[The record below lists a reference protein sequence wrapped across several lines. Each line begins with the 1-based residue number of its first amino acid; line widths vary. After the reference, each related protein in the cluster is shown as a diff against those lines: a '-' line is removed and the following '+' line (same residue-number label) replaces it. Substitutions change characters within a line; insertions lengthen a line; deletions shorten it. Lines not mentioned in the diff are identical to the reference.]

1 MKVFDF
7 LVKGGFLV
15 DPAHKR
21 QGPFDVG
28 ITNGQ
33 VVEVEADL
41 SPDRAREVFDAQG
54 RLVFPGLVDTHVHI
68 APTPR
73 EVGLKMLARA
83 GVTLCLECGGF
94 MDEVLTGIAKEGSGI
109 QVAVLQRLDPGA
121 SISGPDA
128 GRGEVT
134 EFLERS
140 IKTGALGLKL
150 LGGHFP
156 LSPSTTVAAIE
167 EANRAGAYVAFHC
180 GTTKNGSN
188 LLGFLDTLEFA
199 GENRLHICHVNAY
212 CRGLT
217 HGSPVEETMIA
228 LKELT
233 ARPHLVSESHMA
245 AYNGCGALIEND
257 IPRSHITRTCLKTG
271 GFPATREGL
280 LDAARQGHM
289 LVQKDTASRVTYVK
303 PEEAVSYLEEV
314 HFDATVSFPV
324 NRRSTAFLMAT
335 EKDASGQFIIPALS
349 TDGGAIPRNFLLS
362 HGLSLV
368 RFDALTLSEFVTKC
382 SWIPANMLG
391 LPRKGHL
398 GPGAD
403 ADLAVV
409 DRRTHEAVLTLVGG
423 KTVMTNGIITGTGG
437 TVVTTPHGQ
446 KSLADQGVPTCLCD
460 LSRSLLYTASRKG
473 SKGQSNPEKATG

>member
-1 MKVFDF
+1 MKGFDL
-7 LVKGGFLV
+7 LVKGGLLV

-21 QGPFDVG
+21 QGLFDVG
-28 ITNGQ
+28 IANGQ
-33 VVEVEADL
+33 VVEVETDL
-41 SPDRAREVFDAQG
+41 YPDQAREVFDARD
-54 RLVFPGLVDTHVHI
+54 RLVLPGLVDTHVHI
-68 APTPR
+68 SPAPR
-73 EVGLKMLARA
+73 EVGLRMLACA

-94 MDEVLTGIAKEGSGI
+94 MDEVLKGIAKEGSGI
-109 QVAVLQRLDPGA
+109 QVAVLQRLDPGV

-128 GRGEVT
+128 GREEVT
-134 EFLERS
+134 AFLERS
-140 IKTGALGLKL
+140 LKAGALGLKL

-167 EANRAGAYVAFHC
+167 AANRAGAYIAFHC

-188 LLGFLDTLEFA
+188 LFGFMDALELA
-199 GENRLHICHVNAY
+199 GKNRLHICHVNAY

-228 LKELT
+228 LKELA

-245 AYNGCGALIEND
+245 AYNGCGAVMEND
-257 IPRSHITRTCLKTG
+257 TPRSHITRTCLKAG

-289 LVQKDTASRVTYVK
+289 LVQKDIASRVTYLK

-335 EKDASGQFIIPALS
+335 EKDPSGQFIIPALS

-382 SWIPANMLG
+382 SWIPAAMLG

-398 GPGAD
+398 GLGAD

-409 DRRTHEAVLTLVGG
+409 DPRTHECLLTLVGG
-423 KTVMTNGIITGTGG
+423 KTVMTNGIVTGTGG
-437 TVVTTPHGQ
+437 IIVTTPTGQ
-446 KSLADQGVPTCLCD
+446 ESLADQGVRTCLCD
-460 LSRSLLYTASRKG
+460 LSRSLLYTAPWKG
-473 SKGQSNPEKATG
+473 SKGAY